1 MDSQMNSELL
11 DKILQDHI
19 ISLSG
24 GESNI
29 DLLEAD
35 IGLDLQE
42 DLDTNKPYSI
52 TDELMNDPPTH
63 HAKYQLSTNTITPTI
78 FYTVSHRDHHY
89 KILYYKYH

>member
-1 MDSQMNSELL
+1 MNSELL

-63 HAKYQLSTNTITPTI
+63 HVKYQLSTNTITPTI

-89 KILYYKYH
+89 KIHYP

>member
-11 DKILQDHI
+11 DKILQGHI

-63 HAKYQLSTNTITPTI
+63 HVKYQLSTNTITPTI